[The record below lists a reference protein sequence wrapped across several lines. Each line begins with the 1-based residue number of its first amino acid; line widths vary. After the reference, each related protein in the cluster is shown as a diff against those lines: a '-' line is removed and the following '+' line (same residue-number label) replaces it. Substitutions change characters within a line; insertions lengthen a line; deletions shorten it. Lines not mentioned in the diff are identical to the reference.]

1 MGAGLVLLETP
12 EVKVFTSPST
22 WLEKPCTPVIPS
34 AWITGQGWLERLAAG
49 LFRATGQAG
58 ALELVLPGM
67 KRRIAESGFEVRHE
81 LVEAEGSRVL
91 VVIGEKQETKNK
103 RGGERR

>member
-1 MGAGLVLLETP
+1 MVLLETP

-22 WLEKPCTPVIPS
+22 WLEKPCTPVTTEATRADP
-34 AWITGQGWLERLAAG
+34 GRLEPLAAG

-67 KRRIAESGFEVRHE
+67 KRRIAGSGFEVRHE

-91 VVIGEKQETKNK
+91 VVVGKKQNARNK
-103 RGGERR
+103 RGGDRR